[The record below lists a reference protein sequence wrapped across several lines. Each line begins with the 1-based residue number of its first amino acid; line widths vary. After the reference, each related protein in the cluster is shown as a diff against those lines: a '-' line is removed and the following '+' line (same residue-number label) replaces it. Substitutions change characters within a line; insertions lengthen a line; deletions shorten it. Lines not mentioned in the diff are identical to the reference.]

1 MILLEAHALTITNGN
16 KPVCINQDFRL
27 QAGEIWGVLGP
38 NGIGKTSL
46 LHTLAGL
53 RKPLSGQVTL
63 REKPLASYD
72 RKHLATYLGIV
83 FQDSQDTFPA
93 TVLETV
99 LMGRHP
105 YLSEWAWESVE
116 DIRLCMAALEQV
128 ALATLA
134 QRQVNTLSGGE
145 RRRLALAILL
155 AQNPSV
161 CLLDEPTNHLDL
173 HHQMVLLELIV
184 QKTLQRNGGVVMVLQ
199 DVNLVPR
206 FCTHAL
212 LMHNADSW
220 ISGSV
225 VDVMTTTN
233 LQLLYQHSIRKL
245 VDNGVMLFYPE

>member
-1 MILLEAHALTITNGN
+1 MILLDAHALTITNGN
-16 KPVCINQDFRL
+16 KPVCRNQSFRL
-27 QAGEIWGVLGP
+27 QAGEVWGVLGP

-53 RKPLSGQVTL
+53 RKPASGQISL
-63 REKPLASYD
+63 QDKPLASYE
-72 RKHLATYLGIV
+72 RKQLATQLGIV
-83 FQDSQDTFPA
+83 FQDSQDTFPT

-105 YLSEWAWESVE
+105 YLSAWAWESVD
-116 DIRLCMAALEQV
+116 DIKLCMAALEQV
-128 ALATLA
+128 SLATLA

-155 AQNPSV
+155 VQNPSI

-184 QKTLQRNGGVVMVLQ
+184 QKTLQSTGGVVMVLQ
-199 DVNLVPR
+199 DVNLVSR
-206 FCTHAL
+206 FCTHVL
-212 LMHNADSW
+212 LLQGVDNW
-220 ISGSV
+220 ISGP
-225 VDVMTTTN
+225 VDEVMTTAS

-245 VDNGVMLFYPE
+245 VDNGVTLFYPE